1 MIINDFNILGTCAC
15 PTKAEPELVIDPNAV
30 LTDPVAFQYFE
41 SVARRNPQVIE
52 AGRNLKLP
60 QLPQRDSFKRDESAN
75 ALSRCQFR
83 RFTAFERPDHGLR

>member
-1 MIINDFNILGTCAC
+1 VIVNNFNILGTCAS
-15 PTKAEPELVIDPNAV
+15 PAKAEPVLIIDPYAV
-30 LTDPVAFQYFE
+30 LTDPIAFERFE

-75 ALSRCQFR
+75 TLSRCHFR
-83 RFTAFERPDHGLR
+83 RVTALERSDHRT